1 MNLLKFSL
9 LRFLLP
15 LLLPFS
21 LQAAVFYVD
30 GQAGRDAGPGSK
42 SRPFKSITKALSR
55 LHKGDTLILKRGVYT
70 RPLHNIPSGSRL
82 KPTVIRAADGH
93 HVEIRYP
100 QKALRIDGDHIEIH
114 GIVFN
119 GLYGAAPVADINGSH
134 LLISAC
140 EFKNSSRDIM
150 TIGDVGDITI
160 RNSSLHHGLSW
171 YKKTGKEPH
180 GISTDGVRG
189 LTIRNCDIYQ
199 ITGDAIQISPSR
211 RDWDNVRIED
221 CRLWVAP
228 LSATEVEASGLPARA
243 VGMILAENAIDTKAR
258 KTDDPGRHN
267 IRFKNITAH
276 GFRSHRIKNAAAF
289 NIKNPVTAHIEGV
302 TVYDSEIAFRLR
314 APARVTLANA
324 LIYDCDVGVRY
335 EGRPE
340 RLFLFNNTFG
350 LNLKQAL
357 KAVAGTPVDFRV
369 INNLFLTRR
378 LPKALRG
385 KALFSRQNR
394 TVPPSLWPD
403 TFIDAPA
410 GDYRLK
416 ENSLPVDSG
425 RDISGLGI
433 TDDRRGAKRPA
444 GVGWDMGA
452 FEYPATNPGNKQP

>member
-100 QKALRIDGDHIEIH
+100 QKALRIDGDHIEIR

-134 LLISAC
+134 LLIDGC

-243 VGMILAENAIDTKAR
+243 VGMILAASVPCTLASAAVWTRRAGGNDATSLLVTMATNLSCFLVTPAWLLFLASRTTTAMRFSDMVLKLLLLIVLPIVLAQLLRTIPAVGRWATANKTGLGVYAQLGILTMVLLAAVHGGQTLDSLQDQAALLIGQIALVLALVGLLHTAAWWIGFSAAGKLNLAREEQIAVAFAGSQKTLTVGLVVALQFGGLVVLPMLAYHVEQLLIDTLLA
-258 KTDDPGRHN
+258 D
-267 IRFKNITAH
+267 
-276 GFRSHRIKNAAAF
+276 
-289 NIKNPVTAHIEGV
+289 
-302 TVYDSEIAFRLR
+302 RLR
-314 APARVTLANA
+314 
-324 LIYDCDVGVRY
+324 
-335 EGRPE
+335 
-340 RLFLFNNTFG
+340 
-350 LNLKQAL
+350 
-357 KAVAGTPVDFRV
+357 
-369 INNLFLTRR
+369 
-378 LPKALRG
+378 
-385 KALFSRQNR
+385 
-394 TVPPSLWPD
+394 
-403 TFIDAPA
+403 
-410 GDYRLK
+410 
-416 ENSLPVDSG
+416 
-425 RDISGLGI
+425 
-433 TDDRRGAKRPA
+433 
-444 GVGWDMGA
+444 
-452 FEYPATNPGNKQP
+452 TN

>member
-30 GQAGRDAGPGSK
+30 GQAGTDAGTGSK
-42 SRPFKSITKALSR
+42 SRPFKSITKALGR

-134 LLISAC
+134 LLIDGC
-140 EFKNSSRDIM
+140 EFKNSSRDVM

-228 LSATEVEASGLPARA
+228 LSATEVKASGLPARA

-267 IRFKNITAH
+267 IRLKNITAR
-276 GFRSHRIKNAAAF
+276 GFRSDRIKNAAAF
-289 NIKNPVTAHIEGV
+289 NIKNPVTARLDGLIV
-302 TVYDSEIAFRLR
+302 FDSEIAFRLR
-314 APARVTLANA
+314 APARVTVTNSLV
-324 LIYDCDVGVRY
+324 YDCDVGVRY
-335 EGRPE
+335 EGRPKQ
-340 RLFLFNNTFG
+340 LYLYNNTFG
-350 LNLKQAL
+350 LGLKQAL
-357 KAVAGTPVDFRV
+357 KAVGGPPRDFRV
-369 INNLFLTRR
+369 VNNLFTGRR
-378 LPKALRG
+378 LPGAIRG
-385 KALFSRQNR
+385 KAPYAAENR
-394 TVPPSLWPD
+394 ALPPALWPD
-403 TFIDAPA
+403 TFIDASA

-416 ENSLPVDSG
+416 KNSLPVDSG
-425 RDISGLGI
+425 RDISGMGI
-433 TDDRRGAKRPA
+433 NSDIRGVKRPA
-444 GVGWDMGA
+444 GAGWDMGA
-452 FEYPATNPGNKQP
+452 YERRAPFPDPNRP